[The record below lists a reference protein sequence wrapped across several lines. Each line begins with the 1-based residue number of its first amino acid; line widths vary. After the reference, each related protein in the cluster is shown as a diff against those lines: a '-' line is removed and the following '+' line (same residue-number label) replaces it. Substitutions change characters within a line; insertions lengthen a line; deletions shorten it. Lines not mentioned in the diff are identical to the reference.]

1 MRSGSKKCPQ
11 LQYGDF
17 HFVTP
22 VNHWRCKYL
31 TSGIK
36 AGHPVLILD
45 VWYVQ
50 YQYWTRPVSRLDMAS
65 IDTGHPVLILGE
77 LQYGVHVASFI
88 YDPVIRLGIQYQYWS
103 PRIVTGVIFWNHFSI
118 RGSLIPVLILDGPV
132 SILGQLQYGT
142 QHIGM

>member
-1 MRSGSKKCPQ
+1 MYVHVGPHIVTVPVLILDRPVSRLGPAIPELRHGSKKCPQ

-36 AGHPVLILD
+36 TGHPVLILD

-50 YQYWTRPVSRLDMAS
+50 YQYWTRPVSRLDLAS

-77 LQYGVHVASFI
+77 YNMGSAGRVSLMTQSSNWAS
-88 YDPVIRLGIQYQYWS
+88 GID
-103 PRIVTGVIFWNHFSI
+103 TGV
-118 RGSLIPVLILDGPV
+118 PVL
-132 SILGQLQYGT
+132 
-142 QHIGM
+142 